1 LLLLSAAALAG
12 CALSAPPPPR
22 GNAPI
27 LTPLP
32 APADA
37 EFELPSRKPSVAS
50 GSAIFAE
57 KCVACHGAAG
67 RGDGESAAAIQ
78 AQFGAAPADLSADTV
93 ARTSTPA
100 EWYATLSDGRL
111 ERGMPFYSESLSVDE
126 RWDVIAYAWSL
137 GSPDDKLALGE
148 TIYAERCVQCHGEG
162 GAGDGPQ
169 ADRALPDLSSLAAY
183 RDVAPGEWDSALI
196 NAHVPSFSG
205 KLSEGE
211 RSAVIDYLRS
221 FTYETQ
227 AVAEPAPAATT
238 GPEAT
243 PAPPQA
249 GNVTIKGSI
258 VNGTAGAAAPANL
271 DGTFYYFPGGFDN
284 DPITQTVRFDA
295 NGRFNV
301 SHLAVQANDAVAA
314 NVPYG
319 NILYWS
325 EPVELDGST
334 QTLDLP
340 IRVYEETTATDAIQ
354 IDRLHVII
362 AQESGVIEVVEVYF
376 LSNRG
381 DRAVANTTGE
391 PTLRFTLPAGA
402 TAFQGMSA
410 TSGVYRQTPE
420 GFGYYDA
427 ILPGGDPLQVQV
439 AYQLPLG
446 PEVSLERAPTY
457 PIAAIDLLVQDG
469 DLKPASDQLIDQG
482 PSEFQGGKF
491 QVLSGGPF
499 PANQALSLRLVGSGP
514 AIDAKLIGGIA
525 LLLIGAGVVGFGVW
539 RSRKPPAWAQP
550 AAPRASKSTLAE
562 RERLLDQIAALDDA
576 FEAGQIAEAEYRK
589 RREAL
594 KAKAL
599 RLMREE

>member
-1 LLLLSAAALAG
+1 MAG

-32 APADA
+32 PPADA
-37 EFELPSRKPSVAS
+37 EFELPSRKPSVA
-50 GSAIFAE
+50 GGAAIFAE

-67 RGDGESAAAIQ
+67 RGDGERAAAIQ
-78 AQFGAAPADLSADTV
+78 AQFDAAPADLTADTI

-100 EWYATLSDGRL
+100 EWYATLTSGRL
-111 ERGMPFYSESLSVDE
+111 ERGMPFYSESLSVDD
-126 RWDVIAYAWSL
+126 RWDVIAFAWSL
-137 GSPDDKLALGE
+137 GSPGEKLALGE
-148 TIYAERCVQCHGEG
+148 TIYAERCAQCHGKSG
-162 GAGDGPQ
+162 TGDGPQ
-169 ADRALPDLSSLAAY
+169 AGGPLPDLSTLAAH
-183 RDVAPGEWDSALI
+183 RNVAPGEWDSALI

-205 KLSEGE
+205 KLSEVE

-227 AVAEPAPAATT
+227 ALAEPAPEPAATA

-243 PAPPQA
+243 PAPPKA
-249 GNVTIKGSI
+249 GAVTIKGSI
-258 VNGTAGAAAPANL
+258 VNGTDGAAAPVNL
-271 DGTFYYFPGGFDN
+271 DGTFFYFPGGFDN
-284 DPITQTVRFDA
+284 APITQTVRFDA

-301 SHLAVQANDAVAA
+301 PDLTVQADDAVVA
-314 NVPYG
+314 NVLYG

-325 EPVELDGST
+325 DPVELDGST

-362 AQESGVIEVVEVYF
+362 AQEGGVAEVVEVYF

-410 TSGVYRQTPE
+410 TPGVYTQTPD

-427 ILPGGDPLQVQV
+427 VLPGGDPLQVQV

-446 PEVSLERAPTY
+446 PGVSLDRAPTY
-457 PIAAIDLLVQDG
+457 PITEVDLLVQDG
-469 DLKPASDQLIDQG
+469 ELKPASDQLIDRG
-482 PSEFQGGKF
+482 PSEFQGSKF

-499 PANQALSLRLVGSGP
+499 PANQTLPLRLVGSGP

-525 LLLIGAGVVGFGVW
+525 LLLVGAGVVGFGVW
-539 RSRKPPAWAQP
+539 RSRKPPAWTQP
-550 AAPRASKSTLAE
+550 ATPGGPRSTQAE